1 MVKTLF
7 ASKLTIRIRALNL
20 TICRTY
26 DTADGF
32 RPHSKKE
39 GYAGNALK

>member
-26 DTADGF
+26 DTADGI
-32 RPHSKKE
+32 RPYSE
-39 GYAGNALK
+39 VGDMSQMR